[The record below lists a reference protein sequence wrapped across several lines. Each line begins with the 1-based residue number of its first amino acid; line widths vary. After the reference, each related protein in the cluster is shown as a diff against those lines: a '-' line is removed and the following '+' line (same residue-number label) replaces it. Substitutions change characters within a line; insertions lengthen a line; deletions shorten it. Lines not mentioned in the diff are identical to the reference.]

1 MKSLVVSYRECTKT
15 LLILHTHK
23 ARMFKH
29 DFHPSVSGNPL
40 LALNVTSTYDWSD
53 LNFIFHRTV
62 ARNQDQP
69 VQCDC
74 SLRKI
79 DIFRYGGRL
88 FCATGRFYQ
97 SLGLCASNRCWEAI
111 LFAAFFGDIVQL
123 WLYVF
128 KFAHECVL
136 WFAMVM
142 QRNTSKWDAR
152 YTIFVPGGCRN
163 ISEIKST
170 PFRKHNLRITIRS
183 FCVYNGLNQKE
194 IFHFNLSFQHCK
206 NNISIYVFIMYT

>member
-23 ARMFKH
+23 APMFKH

-79 DIFRYGGRL
+79 DIFRSGDRL

-97 SLGLCASNRCWEAI
+97 SLGWCASNTCWEAI
-111 LFAAFFGDIVQL
+111 LFAAFFFWILFSCDCMCL
-123 WLYVF
+123 NL
-128 KFAHECVL
+128 CVL

-152 YTIFVPGGCRN
+152 CLTFVPAGCRN

-194 IFHFNLSFQHCK
+194 MFHFNLS
-206 NNISIYVFIMYT
+206 